1 MSIQPSTRRI
11 IKPRFGSQVANFA
24 GGTGERWKSGAY
36 ERGEGLLVIFVLG
49 VKKAMI

>member
-1 MSIQPSTRRI
+1 MLLFISKPVNHPRI
-11 IKPRFGSQVANFA
+11 NVRQVANLA
-24 GGTGERWKSGAY
+24 VGTGERWMSGAY